1 MGNFLA
7 SLLWRLISYKSIF
20 SILPELWNLI
30 CSCTKEKEIVLS
42 NLFPD
47 FHICP
52 IQCSYYEASIKCK
65 FHIACATSLHSSC
78 ADMLWKLTPRN
89 QHFRNGH
96 IVIWNKY
103 NLKKLNRRKK
113 KTTHDKRHKQFQYSK
128 SICTSRMVENLPCRQ
143 FCSNLKQR
151 RTSINQSDSDAQQ
164 FQFQVS
170 LLWGSNVKNSYS
182 MEQRGNTKLQTP
194 VKYLWKTTYST
205 LHAWNFMRYFVIS
218 SRL

>member
-113 KTTHDKRHKQFQYSK
+113 KLL
-128 SICTSRMVENLPCRQ
+128 M
-143 FCSNLKQR
+143 
-151 RTSINQSDSDAQQ
+151 INDINSFNIPNPYAQ
-164 FQFQVS
+164 VG
-170 LLWGSNVKNSYS
+170 W
-182 MEQRGNTKLQTP
+182 
-194 VKYLWKTTYST
+194 WKTCPVD
-205 LHAWNFMRYFVIS
+205 NFAVI
-218 SRL
+218 